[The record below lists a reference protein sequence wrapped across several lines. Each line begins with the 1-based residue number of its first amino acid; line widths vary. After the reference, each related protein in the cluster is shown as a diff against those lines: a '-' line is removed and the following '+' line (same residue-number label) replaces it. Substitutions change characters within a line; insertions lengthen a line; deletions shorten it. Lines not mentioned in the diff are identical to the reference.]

1 MENETEIVDESQHG
15 HGKHKK
21 TKWILLI
28 SGLIAIIL
36 IGIAIFAY
44 WLYSAP
50 LNPTKTN
57 ILTKTRLP
65 VVIVGTKTIS
75 LTEIERR
82 LEIAK
87 EVVGADVVQKN
98 KAELQK
104 QIVERLIL
112 DSQDLTQASKLNI
125 TVSDAEVDEQYQRLV
140 VQLAAGNESE
150 FETLVKDNY
159 KITKVEFKSD
169 IIKPE
174 LLQGKI
180 QVWFNNQK
188 DLNSALYQRLSDAK
202 QKLDQGQEFGQV
214 AKVYSDDEESKNLD
228 GDAGTVSYSELLP
241 EFQEGLKDPKAGEI
255 RTLVSRHGLHLIKI
269 IDIDISEG
277 TDKPKLHVAQ
287 IFFKQNDFGDW
298 YKKQLENIKVYRLLK
313 F

>member
-15 HGKHKK
+15 HSKK
-21 TKWILLI
+21 TKTKWALLI
-28 SGLIAIIL
+28 SGLLVILLIA
-36 IGIAIFAY
+36 IAIFGY

-50 LNPTKTN
+50 LNTTKTN
-57 ILTKTRLP
+57 ILTKAKLP
-65 VVIVGTKTIS
+65 VVLVSTKTIS
-75 LTEIERR
+75 LAEIERR

-87 EVVGADVVQKN
+87 EVVGADVVEKN
-98 KAELQK
+98 KPELQK

-112 DSQDLTQASKLNI
+112 DSQDQIQAGKLNI
-125 TVSDAEVDEQYQRLV
+125 TVTQAEIDEQYQRLV
-140 VQLAAGNESE
+140 QQLAAGNETE
-150 FETLVKDNY
+150 FEALVKDSY

-180 QVWFNNQK
+180 QVWYNNQK

-214 AKVYSDDEESKNLD
+214 AKVYSDDEESKDLD
-228 GDAGTVSYSELLP
+228 GDAGTVSYTELLP

-255 RTLVSRHGLHLIKI
+255 RTLISRHGLHLIKI
-269 IDIDISEG
+269 IDIDVSEG
-277 TDKPKLHVAQ
+277 TDKPKLHLAQ
-287 IFFKQNDFGDW
+287 IFFKQNDFGQW
-298 YKKQLENIKVYRLLK
+298 YTKQLENINVYRLLK